1 MFLIIHLLYRRKNRY
16 YKTKVWTKVC
26 PPPPPNHIDG
36 SRNWPVFFFSLCF
49 VYRNENPQV
58 ADIFLKQGPYLKMY
72 STYIREFDRN
82 VVLLDEQTKKNPA
95 FGAVVREFEVMVLNL
110 FCV

>member
-1 MFLIIHLLYRRKNRY
+1 MDQSM
-16 YKTKVWTKVC
+16 
-26 PPPPPNHIDG
+26 PPPNHLDG
-36 SRNWPVFFFSLCF
+36 SRNWPVFFFSLGF